1 MITLQLP
8 PSTTKSAQ
16 AGPPSQ
22 ANPAAPGAN
31 TEAGATDPLTF
42 AMVLA
47 QQAVLSASSGL
58 GKGSAQEEAAVDTN
72 EAAAVAAPVT
82 PWIWLP
88 PQAVRDAVAA
98 APPAVRDA
106 VAAAPPAVRDAVAA
120 ARPAGPG
127 KDLLSEIQ
135 GAAAGPSPDKAK
147 AVAETLAGVPV
158 LSDTAIQPLAGDARP
173 PAGQAQPAMHVQSQ
187 TPELQAPRPVP
198 VAGKITISSDVG
210 TPRWEQDIRQN
221 ISLLVQSR
229 TAVAELRLTP
239 ADMGPI
245 QIRIDFS
252 DTQPSVS
259 ISVQQADTRNAL
271 DAALPRLRDMLAESG
286 VTLGGASVEQHSGG
300 AGDPARDPARYAGQP
315 AGHAPDSAANV
326 EPPAATRAISL
337 DQLVDTYA

>member
-88 PQAVRDAVAA
+88 
-98 APPAVRDA
+98 PPAVRDA

-315 AGHAPDSAANV
+315 AGHAPDSAATV
-326 EPPAATRAISL
+326 EPPSATRVISL

>member
-47 QQAVLSASSGL
+47 QQAVLSAPSGV

-88 PQAVRDAVAA
+88 PPAVRDAVAA

-106 VAAAPPAVRDAVAA
+106 VAAAP
-120 ARPAGPG
+120 PAGPG

-286 VTLGGASVEQHSGG
+286 VTLGGASVEQHSGS

-315 AGHAPDSAANV
+315 AGRAPDSAATV

>member
-47 QQAVLSASSGL
+47 QQAVLSASSGV

-88 PQAVRDAVAA
+88 PPAVRDAVAA

-106 VAAAPPAVRDAVAA
+106 VAAAP
-120 ARPAGPG
+120 PAGPG

-173 PAGQAQPAMHVQSQ
+173 PAGQAQPAMHVQPQ
-187 TPELQAPRPVP
+187 TPELQAPRPVT
-198 VAGKITISSDVG
+198 VAEKITIASEVG
-210 TPRWEQDIRQN
+210 TPRWTQDIRQN

-315 AGHAPDSAANV
+315 AGHAPDSAATV
-326 EPPAATRAISL
+326 EPPSATRVISL

>member
-22 ANPAAPGAN
+22 ANPAAPGAD
-31 TEAGATDPLTF
+31 TAAGATDPLTF
-42 AMVLA
+42 SRVLA
-47 QQAVLSASSGL
+47 QQAVLNASSGA
-58 GKGSAQEEAAVDTN
+58 GKGSAQEEAAVDTD
-72 EAAAVAAPVT
+72 EVAAVAAPVT

-88 PQAVRDAVAA
+88 P
-98 APPAVRDA
+98 PAVRDA
-106 VAAAPPAVRDAVAA
+106 VAAAPPAGA
-120 ARPAGPG
+120 G
-127 KDLLSEIQ
+127 KDLLSEVQ

-147 AVAETLAGVPV
+147 AVAEPLAGVPV
-158 LSDTAIQPLAGDARP
+158 LNDAATQPLAGDARQ
-173 PAGQAQPAMHVQSQ
+173 PASHAQPAMHVQPQ
-187 TPELQAPRPVP
+187 TAELQAPRPVT
-198 VAGKITISSDVG
+198 VAEKITIASEVG
-210 TPRWEQDIRQN
+210 TPRWTQDIRQN

-315 AGHAPDSAANV
+315 AGHAPDSAATV
-326 EPPAATRAISL
+326 EPPSATRVISL

>member
-88 PQAVRDAVAA
+88 
-98 APPAVRDA
+98 PPAVRDA

-271 DAALPRLRDMLAESG
+271 DAALPRLRDILAESG

-315 AGHAPDSAANV
+315 AGHAPDSAATV
-326 EPPAATRAISL
+326 EPPSATRVISL

>member
-47 QQAVLSASSGL
+47 QQAVLSTSSGL

-88 PQAVRDAVAA
+88 
-98 APPAVRDA
+98 PPAVRDA

-315 AGHAPDSAANV
+315 AGHAPDSAATV
-326 EPPAATRAISL
+326 EPPSATRVISL

>member
-47 QQAVLSASSGL
+47 QQAVLSTSSGL

-88 PQAVRDAVAA
+88 
-98 APPAVRDA
+98 PPAVRDA

-158 LSDTAIQPLAGDARP
+158 FSDTAIQPLAGDARP

-315 AGHAPDSAANV
+315 AGHAPDSAATV
-326 EPPAATRAISL
+326 EPPSATRVISL

>member
-88 PQAVRDAVAA
+88 PPAVRDAVAA

-315 AGHAPDSAANV
+315 AGHAPDSAATV
-326 EPPAATRAISL
+326 EPPSATRVISL

>member
-8 PSTTKSAQ
+8 PSATKSAQ

-31 TEAGATDPLTF
+31 AEAGATDPLTF

-47 QQAVLSASSGL
+47 QQAVLSAPSGV

-82 PWIWLP
+82 PCIWLP
-88 PQAVRDAVAA
+88 
-98 APPAVRDA
+98 PPAVRDA

-120 ARPAGPG
+120 APPAGPG

-315 AGHAPDSAANV
+315 AGRAPDSAATV